1 MIAALNKLTA
11 KLEKP
16 LSKYANKIGSIK
28 YIQALSE
35 TFQLL
40 VPITIVG
47 AFACM
52 AYMIDFPFWQNLI
65 AKAPIVTAVGMKI
78 HALTVTLFALY
89 IIVVLPGRYAS
100 KLGLQETKSVVPIT
114 VATYLMLTP
123 VEIWVNIPAQWLGQQ
138 GIISAMLISWAVP
151 SAMKFLVDKN
161 VRIKMPESVPEFV
174 ANGFSALIPA
184 FIIIPLA
191 GIINYLMGLTS
202 LETIHNVIYTI
213 IQQPL
218 SGVGISLFG
227 TIIFNVGASLLF
239 FFGIH
244 ATAITSIFEPFYA
257 IGAIENLNAWSAG
270 LELPNITVGGFLNLA
285 AGGGMIFASVAFLV
299 FSRSKRYKDVAKLAV
314 VPSLFGICE
323 PIVFGIPIML
333 NIYLLIPYILTP
345 LVNTV
350 LSYALVATGILG
362 RYNGVQVSFITPFIF
377 NQILTST
384 TPARAVIWQILQ
396 LGLDLLIWYPFI
408 KILDNNEAKRIEKEK
423 EAEESESENVGN
435 LSQEPA
441 AAG

>member
-1 MIAALNKLTA
+1 MNTALNKLTA

-16 LSKYANKIGSIK
+16 LSKFANKVGSIK

-65 AKAPIVTAVGMKI
+65 AKAPIVTMVGMKL

-89 IIVVLPGRYAS
+89 ILVVLPDRYAT
-100 KLGLQETKSVVPIT
+100 KLGLQEKKSVVPIT
-114 VATYLMLTP
+114 LATYLILTP
-123 VEIWVNIPAQWLGQQ
+123 VEVWVNIPAQWLGQQ
-138 GIISAMLISWAVP
+138 GIISAMVISFAVP
-151 SAMKFLVDKN
+151 QIMKFLVDKN

-184 FIIIPLA
+184 FIILPLA
-191 GIINYLMGLTS
+191 GIIDYLMGLTS
-202 LETIHNVIYTI
+202 LETIHNVIYRI

-227 TIIFNVGASLLF
+227 TIIYNVGASLLF

-244 ATAITSIFEPFYA
+244 ATAITSIFEPFYQ
-257 IGAIENLNAWSAG
+257 IGAIENLDAWSAG
-270 LELPNITVGGFLNLA
+270 LDLPNIAVGGFINLV
-285 AGGGMIFASVAFLV
+285 AGGGMIFASVAFLL
-299 FSRSKRYKDVAKLAV
+299 FSKQKRYKDVAKLAV

-333 NIYLLIPYILTP
+333 NVYLLIPYLLTP
-345 LVNTV
+345 LVNI
-350 LSYALVATGILG
+350 LMSYALVATGVLG
-362 RYNGVQVSFITPFIF
+362 RYTGVQVSFITPFIF
-377 NQILTST
+377 NQALTST
-384 TPARAVIWQILQ
+384 TPVKAVIWQIIQ
-396 LGLDLLIWYPFI
+396 LGIDLIIWYPFV
-408 KILDNNEAKRIEKEK
+408 KIMDNTEAKRISEEK
-423 EAEESESENVGN
+423 EAEKSEIDQNAVTVS
-435 LSQEPA
+435 
-441 AAG
+441 